1 MRLREGRASRVL
13 PAAVRMA
20 RVTIRV
26 RVRVRRC
33 AWLGLR
39 LGLWLGLA
47 NPNPNPNPHRSPTQV
62 RMGPRLSVSGASC
75 GAGVSLVLTERKG
88 RGSGGE
94 GGAGGAGGEGGEGG
108 EVYSEVYIW
117 GGDRCS
123 VGAQLPVAISPYISV
138 YLPGSP
144 YLRISP
150 YISAYLPI
158 SPHISLYLRISPYTS
173 AYFRIPP
180 HISLYLR
187 ISPRIS
193 QARSSPWRSWRVA
206 ACSARAP
213 RSRGA
218 C

>member
-1 MRLREGRASRVL
+1 MLYEQLAPGTVRWGWRLRGYCEHDDRRGVTARLQRV
-13 PAAVRMA
+13 AHAHAHAHAV
-20 RVTIRV
+20 
-26 RVRVRRC
+26 
-33 AWLGLR
+33 G
-39 LGLWLGLA
+39 
-47 NPNPNPNPHRSPTQV
+47 
-62 RMGPRLSVSGASC
+62 GADT
-75 GAGVSLVLTERKG
+75 GA
-88 RGSGGE
+88 GGE